1 MARITAEHKT
11 YIVQCL
17 ACFDSPKAV
26 ADAVKQEFGLEISR
40 QAVEAYD
47 PNKRQG
53 RNLAKKWRQLFDET
67 RKTFLEDTSAIAIS
81 HKPVRLRTLQR
92 MAIKAEDMGNMAL
105 AAQLNEQAAKEM
117 GEAYTN
123 RRVLEAPGVDD
134 FAGALREIAGRL
146 PV

>member
-26 ADAVKQEFGLEISR
+26 ADGVKQEFGLEISR

-53 RNLAKKWRQLFDET
+53 KNLAKKWRQLFDET

-123 RRVLEAPGVDD
+123 RHRIESPGLNDM
-134 FAGALREIAGRL
+134 AGALRELAGSL